1 MSRLTFE
8 QMISGL
14 RASGIQRG
22 DVVHV
27 QSDLFSLGPVDC
39 TPDRNALLEFYFRAF
54 QEVVGPEGTIT
65 TCTAFEDYGRFGTP
79 FVRETSPSR
88 LGALSEYIR
97 TRPGAIR
104 SSHPIVSVTA
114 IGPRAEE
121 LCGGNHF
128 DGFGYS
134 SPWGRLHRANAW
146 IMTLGMDAN
155 GGGTTFFHYVE
166 KLYGV
171 PYQYTKLF
179 NYPVYSQG
187 QPVNG
192 HFTMSVRY
200 LDFGIVNTPVRVKNQ
215 MAARGE
221 AVETKIG
228 LSKSWCARAG
238 TIVERMMQMFDADR
252 WMMLEHPP
260 KFRVG
265 ELPMDGQTGEL
276 RQYYDKREE
285 GRTAL

>member
-1 MSRLTFE
+1 MNKLTYD
-8 QMISGL
+8 MLLAGL
-14 RASGIQRG
+14 RDCGIKRG
-22 DVVHV
+22 DIVHV

-39 TPDRNALLEFYFRAF
+39 EPNRAAILDFYLRGFLEA
-54 QEVVGPEGTIT
+54 VGPEGTVT

-79 FVRETSPSR
+79 FVRESSPSR
-88 LGALSEYIR
+88 LGAFSEHIR
-97 TRPGAIR
+97 TRPDAVR
-104 SSHPIVSVTA
+104 SRHPIVSVTA
-114 IGPRAEE
+114 IGARAKE
-121 LCGGNHF
+121 LCDGDHF

-134 SPWGRLHRANAW
+134 SPWGKLHRANAW
-146 IMTLGMDAN
+146 IMTLGMDVN

-179 NYPVYSQG
+179 NTPVYSDGRQIE
-187 QPVNG
+187 G

-200 LDFGIVNTPVRVKNQ
+200 LDFGIVNTPIRVKNR
-215 MAARGE
+215 MLELGE
-221 AVETKIG
+221 AKDIKIG

-238 TIVERMMQMFDADR
+238 TIVDRMMQMFDEDR
-252 WMMLEHPP
+252 WMMLEQPP
-260 KFRVG
+260 KFRPG

-285 GRTAL
+285 ARTVL